1 MFMHFN
7 KQWIRNK
14 KKNLVLI
21 NLCRIGL
28 SEAYF
33 VREWF
38 GVLFIRLYIALE
50 IAIDL
55 VWFID

>member
-1 MFMHFN
+1 M
-7 KQWIRNK
+7 NK
-14 KKNLVLI
+14 KQEKSPVLTD
-21 NLCRIGL
+21 LCRIGL